1 MSSHRGGCRRRTVV
15 SHWSRVPSLG
25 APSRRFVIERF
36 GANLID
42 RFGPCKVL
50 EDVVLKTR
58 ITEQYGL
65 KVPFINAGM
74 AFIATAPLVR
84 ARRSPRTSR
93 AFASLTFVELEH

>member
-1 MSSHRGGCRRRTVV
+1 VIRLMADLRGSKSAKRLIFLMESANLQRRV
-15 SHWSRVPSLG
+15 HKNEF
-25 APSRRFVIERF
+25 RFV
-36 GANLID
+36 A
-42 RFGPCKVL
+42 KV
-50 EDVVLKTR
+50 
-58 ITEQYGL
+58 TEQYGL